1 MVARHCIVKGRV
13 QGVGFRYFT
22 YRTAEE
28 HGIKGWVRNLPS
40 GGVEMYATGD
50 DDAMARFVGAI
61 EQGPSLAVV
70 EHVEVR
76 DVDPEPY
83 AGFSIER

>member
-1 MVARHCIVKGRV
+1 
-13 QGVGFRYFT
+13 
-22 YRTAEE
+22 
-28 HGIKGWVRNLPS
+28 
-40 GGVEMYATGD
+40 MYATGD